1 MLSRHNIR
9 VKVLQTLYAHAQ
21 DDFSTPA
28 LAELNYLRAVQSS
41 YKLYL
46 FNMYFLQCIGD
57 YARKDHEIKTNKHL
71 PTREELALASTR
83 LYENPVVKG
92 LRENEA
98 FQKLLK
104 KEHVSTRV
112 DHDYVKLLFKKFA
125 QTKYYQEYIKMAN
138 PPLREHQYCLVNLYK
153 FILTEEVFQ
162 EHIDDLFPLWEE
174 DVSLLYG
181 AVKNTIRQ
189 LPEAANFFESFV
201 PDPEFVND
209 FGKKLL
215 YDVMINEKEL
225 QPIIAEKLRNWQ
237 EDRIALIDML
247 IIKMAM
253 CELMYHPSVPTKVTL
268 DEYVG
273 IAKEYSTDKSK
284 RFINGILDRLMHEL
298 SAQGKIQ
305 KTGRGL
311 QEASADKDSETKED
325 L

>member
-9 VKVLQTLYAHAQ
+9 VKVLQTLYAHTQ

-46 FNMYFLQCIGD
+46 FNMYFLQCLAD
-57 YARKDHEIKTNKHL
+57 YTRRDFDIKSHKNL
-71 PTREELALASTR
+71 PTEADLQASMR
-83 LYENPVVKG
+83 LYDNPVIAS
-92 LRENEA
+92 LRGHEG
-98 FQKLLK
+98 FQKMLK
-104 KEHVSTRV
+104 KEHIATRV
-112 DHDYVKLLFKKFA
+112 DADYVRILFKKFA
-125 QTKYYQEYIKMAN
+125 QSEYYHTYTNMAN
-138 PPLREHQYCLVNLYK
+138 PPLREHQYCLVNMYK
-153 FILTEEVFQ
+153 FILAEEVFQ
-162 EHIDDLFPLWEE
+162 EQIDDLFPLWEE

-189 LPEAANFFESFV
+189 LPTTEPFYESFL
-201 PDPEFVND
+201 PEPEFVHD

-215 YDVMINEKEL
+215 YDVITYDKEL

-237 EDRIALIDML
+237 EDRIALMDML

-284 RFINGILDRLMHEL
+284 RFINGILDRIMHEL
-298 SAQGKIQ
+298 NGQGKIQ

-311 QEASADKDSETKED
+311 QEETQISE
-325 L
+325 